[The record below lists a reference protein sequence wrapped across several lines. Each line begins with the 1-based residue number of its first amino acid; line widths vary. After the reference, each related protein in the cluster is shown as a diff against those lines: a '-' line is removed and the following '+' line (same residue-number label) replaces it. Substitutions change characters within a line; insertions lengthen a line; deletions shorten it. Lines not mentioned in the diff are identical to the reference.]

1 MTVQSSGGSA
11 TSATV
16 TAKLDIADL
25 SGGSFMGEVAGQ
37 VDCAT
42 GTFHALIEN
51 AMHTLQPYP
60 IIPLAGTVDGTI
72 DATTGS
78 ISGTLSY
85 GVQDGPMCAGTWMG
99 ALQP

>member
-25 SGGSFMGEVAGQ
+25 SGGSFMGDIAGQ
-37 VDCAT
+37 VDCAS
-42 GTFHALIEN
+42 GTFHAMIEN

-60 IIPLAGTVDGTI
+60 IVPLAGVVDGTI
-72 DATTGS
+72 GGTTGR
-78 ISGTLSY
+78 ISGTWSY
-85 GVQDGPMCAGTWMG
+85 GVQDGPMCAGMWMG